1 MKDIVV
7 RFGLVWSYGSNS
19 RQDRELTPRS
29 VIVAFLESVSQG
41 VNWSQHKH
49 GCVSLCHDC
58 VCLCFMAVCVCVC
71 LRVMNVCV
79 CVMAVCFCVYFWSRR
94 CRVYV
99 SVLLFAF
106 GLGSLVLY
114 VIYLL

>member
-19 RQDRELTPRS
+19 RQDRKLTPRS

-71 LRVMNVCV
+71 LRVMTVCV
-79 CVMAVCFCVYFWSRR
+79 CVSWQCVSACISGVGVAVCMFLFCF
-94 CRVYV
+94 
-99 SVLLFAF
+99 LL
-106 GLGSLVLY
+106 LV
-114 VIYLL
+114 